1 MRDSHR
7 MKEKYD
13 LSLDNRQIVSLLIG
27 ALVVLG
33 SVFVLGVVVG
43 KQLTG
48 PEGGP
53 AAPDL
58 LTALD
63 AKAKERAKVMEEV
76 AEVPPL
82 TFPDILTERRPR
94 RDPAVE
100 KQREEER
107 AAKEKMIAER
117 KAAEEKAAA
126 EREAHAAKV
135 AEQEKTLREQ
145 DAAQRAA
152 KEKLLAEQKAVAAK
166 TGIDAPADDAKTRVA
181 VASEPA
187 EVKPAAAAKP
197 VEVAVADTP
206 TPTRTAPK
214 ASLNDAFDRAQPK
227 PASPEGTAG
236 EGDFTLQL
244 SASQNPTEAEA
255 FAQRLRSRGY
265 APYVVSGEVPGRG
278 TFYRVRMGSFPTR
291 EAAARY
297 LEDFKRETQMDGFI
311 ATR

>member
-48 PEGGP
+48 PDGGP

-63 AKAKERAKVMEEV
+63 AKAKERAKVLEEV

-94 RDPAVE
+94 TDPAVE
-100 KQREEER
+100 KQRAEEK

-126 EREAHAAKV
+126 EREAHAAKM
-135 AEQEKTLREQ
+135 AEQEKIQREQ

-166 TGIDAPADDAKTRVA
+166 TGTEAPAEEKAQVA
-181 VASEPA
+181 VAAAPVEAKTVAA
-187 EVKPAAAAKP
+187 EKP
-197 VEVAVADTP
+197 VEVAVADAP
-206 TPTRTAPK
+206 TPTRTTPK
-214 ASLNDAFDRAQPK
+214 ASINDAFERAQPK
-227 PASPEGTAG
+227 PASPSGTAG

-265 APYVVSGEVPGRG
+265 APYVVAGEVEGRG

-291 EAAARY
+291 DAAARY
-297 LEDFKRETQMDGFI
+297 LADFKRETQMDGFI